1 MIVDSNI
8 HPLGWP
14 AAWRIA
20 LQVIAAARKKFR
32 VINQ

>member
-14 AAWRIA
+14 AWRIA